1 MIRITLDD
9 VAKQANV
16 STATVSRV
24 ITNSPLVNEKT
35 KKKVQKIINELN
47 YIPNS
52 MAQNLTNNSTR
63 IIGVVLNS
71 EDIDPLSNNFFSE
84 ILSSIS
90 EYLLKNNKYYT
101 LYIHSNVQKEEV
113 WNIKAL
119 VGSRRVDG
127 LIFLRAY
134 NDESLLEYLDE
145 IKFPFAII
153 GTPNKADKYIW
164 VDNDNI
170 NTTYEVTKELIENKK
185 KNICFL
191 GGPRNL
197 KVTNFR
203 YLGYK
208 RALTEFK
215 ISKEYIL
222 ESTFSMDKAY
232 EIIKEFLKKN
242 KIIDAIVAIDDIFA
256 IAAINACKSLN
267 MRDVEVT
274 GFNNTYIRKLSNYKF
289 KTVEINVKKLG
300 EVACELL
307 IKKIE
312 NKKLKSNY
320 AIIPAYII
328 KEDR

>member
-1 MIRITLDD
+1 M
-9 VAKQANV
+9 
-16 STATVSRV
+16 
-24 ITNSPLVNEKT
+24 
-35 KKKVQKIINELN
+35 
-47 YIPNS
+47 
-52 MAQNLTNNSTR
+52 
-63 IIGVVLNS
+63 
-71 EDIDPLSNNFFSE
+71 
-84 ILSSIS
+84 
-90 EYLLKNNKYYT
+90 
-101 LYIHSNVQKEEV
+101 
-113 WNIKAL
+113 
-119 VGSRRVDG
+119 
-127 LIFLRAY
+127 IFLRAY
-134 NDESLLEYLDE
+134 KDESLLEYLDE

-170 NTTYEVTKELIENKK
+170 NTTYEVTKDLIRNKK

-232 EIIKEFLKKN
+232 ELIKEFLKKN
-242 KIIDAIVAIDDIFA
+242 KMIDAIVATDDIFA